1 MAPSLLIVGLPT
13 RGIPDPALFE
23 RITKGIEEL
32 KVILPTAGY
41 EYEVLETP
49 PIIGSQQAT
58 ESITSRKWDA
68 IIIGFGVRAMPEHTA
83 FFEWLVNEIKE
94 KAPQAKIGFNVD
106 PQSTLDSAKRLVPV

>member
-68 IIIGFGVRAMPEHTA
+68 IIIGFGVRAIPEHTA
-83 FFEWLVNEIKE
+83 FFEWLVNESSSE
-94 KAPQAKIGFNVD
+94 GEEGGQRGDQEEDDVG
-106 PQSTLDSAKRLVPV
+106 SAKGE